1 MEEAFNASIK
11 RSPLQSNSRKPLCD
25 GCANCG
31 VIILRIACPE
41 SKEAAA
47 EKDARL
53 VCGPKMSEPACVP
66 QVAAASVDNR
76 ARKRADAAEAIRQR
90 LERTLENC
98 AGFIADKKAAAEK
111 DARLVREPHMSE
123 PFSAF
128 AAAESKKAAAELDAS
143 LGCIPKLSEP
153 ACVPPEA
160 DAILVCRPKMSEPAC
175 VPPEAAAS
183 VDNLVAVMHAL
194 SRALDALAL
203 FYQRT
208 KEPMHAAFDSNM
220 APMPDERADAHL
232 APQGHACHVGVPP
245 EAAASDDN
253 LLAMRHALSRV
264 KNDLLL
270 LAQMT
275 EEPMRAAFKSNEA
288 PMPGTTCTAGS
299 RLARWCASRG
309 CSQR

>member
-1 MEEAFNASIK
+1 MSEWFFAI
-11 RSPLQSNSRKPLCD
+11 
-25 GCANCG
+25 
-31 VIILRIACPE
+31 
-41 SKEAAA
+41 AAA
-47 EKDARL
+47 ESKKAAAEENARL
-53 VCGPKMSEPACVP
+53 VCRPKLSEPACMP
-66 QVAAASVDNR
+66 PEAAVSVDNLLAMWHALNR
-76 ARKRADAAEAIRQR
+76 AHDALALFDDRA
-90 LERTLENC
+90 
-98 AGFIADKKAAAEK
+98 IADKKAAAEK
-111 DARLVREPHMSE
+111 DARLVRKPHMSE
-123 PFSAF
+123 PFSEF

-183 VDNLVAVMHAL
+183 VDNLVAMMHAL

-208 KEPMHAAFDSNM
+208 TEPMHAAFDSNM